1 MQEDFLHFIWKHK
14 KLHNKRLYTTKNED
28 LEIVFQGNHNF
39 LTGPD
44 FFSAKLKIANQ
55 LWAGNVEI
63 HVKSSDWYTH
73 GHEIDPNYDNVILHV
88 VWEDDVAIFRKDNT
102 EIPTLELKN
111 YIASDI
117 LASYKKLFASE
128 NIKFINCENDIKKVD
143 SFVMQHWKD
152 RLFFERLEQKS
163 KIVEEL
169 LDKFNND
176 WEQVLFVLL
185 LKNFGSKVNGVSF
198 YSLAINVD
206 FSLVRKLSN
215 NAFQLESLLFGLVGL
230 LHGDEVADAY
240 YQKLKKEYAYL
251 KHKYVFEESGV
262 VKPEFFKLRPP
273 NFPTIRLSQVASLYH
288 KHQNLFSK
296 IIQSKNLEEIYSLF
310 DVATSDYWCT
320 HYTFSKESKKSTKKL
335 TKKFIDL
342 LIINTILPLK
352 FQYAKQ
358 HSKEVEEEV
367 LNIVSN
373 LKKEQNNIISNFE
386 KIGVKISNAF
396 ESQAILQNYNAYCTK
411 NKCLQCAV
419 GNHLLKGN
427 V

>member
-14 KLHNKRLYTTKNED
+14 KLHNNRLHTTKNED
-28 LEIVFQGNHNF
+28 VEIVFQGNHNF
-39 LTGPD
+39 LAGPD
-44 FFSAKLKIANQ
+44 FFNAKLKIANQ

-63 HVKSSDWYTH
+63 HIKSSDWYTH
-73 GHEIDPNYDNVILHV
+73 GHETDPNYDNVILHV

-111 YIASDI
+111 YIVPNL
-117 LASYKKLFASE
+117 LASYKKLFALQ
-128 NIKFINCENDIKKVD
+128 NRKFINCENDIKYVD
-143 SFVMQHWKD
+143 AFVIQHWKD
-152 RLFFERLEQKS
+152 RMFFERLEQKS

-169 LDKFNND
+169 LNKFNND
-176 WEQVLFVLL
+176 WEQVLFVML
-185 LKNFGSKVNGVSF
+185 LKNFGSKVNGASF
-198 YSLAINVD
+198 YSLATNID
-206 FSLVRKLSN
+206 FSLLRKISN
-215 NAFQLESLLFGLVGL
+215 NAFELESLLFGLAGL
-230 LHGDEVADAY
+230 LMDDEVADVY
-240 YQKLKKEYAYL
+240 CQKLKKEYMYL
-251 KHKYVFEESGV
+251 KHKYDFDGSGV
-262 VKPEFFKLRPP
+262 LKPEFFKLRPP

-296 IIQSKNLEEIYSLF
+296 IIKSKNLEEIYGLF
-310 DVATSDYWCT
+310 DVATSDYWST

-373 LKKEQNNIISNFE
+373 LKKEQNSIISNFE
-386 KIGVKISNAF
+386 KAGVKISNAF
-396 ESQAILQNYNAYCTK
+396 ESQAILQNYNVYCTK

-419 GNHLLKGN
+419 GNYLLKGN
-427 V
+427 D